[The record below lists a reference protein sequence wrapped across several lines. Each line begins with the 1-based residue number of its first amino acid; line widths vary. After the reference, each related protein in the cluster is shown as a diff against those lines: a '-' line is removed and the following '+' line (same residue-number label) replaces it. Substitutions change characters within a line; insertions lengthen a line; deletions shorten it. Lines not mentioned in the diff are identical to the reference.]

1 MAGDWDDSLKMLVN
15 DNSQDFVTWLFRG
28 APEKIIKAGATH
40 A

>member
-1 MAGDWDDSLKMLVN
+1 MLVN

-28 APEKIIKAGATH
+28 APEKNYKTKAGATH